1 MTRQLPAYLAKIV
14 IFAAAYVAVS
24 KLGLRVG
31 AVGGFA
37 TLVWPATGMSLIA
50 LLEFGSALWPGV
62 ALGAFAV
69 NFWVGAPLPMAVA
82 IACGNT
88 LEAVIGAYVVR
99 RMAGTDD
106 LLERLPAVT
115 GLILFAAGL
124 STAVSASFG
133 TISLVLGGKIS
144 RADFYFTWRVWW
156 LGDAISDLIVAPV
169 LVAWTTWRREAWQ
182 CKRTFEAITLVLTM
196 GLAAAVVFFGRRSV
210 LTDMALGPYLLFPPL
225 IWAAFRFGPRVVVSL
240 SLFAAIVAICGT
252 ALEFGPFAIGSL
264 SERLLPLQAFMTILS
279 ATGLLL
285 GAAVSERRR
294 AEAEAREAVRARD
307 EFLSIASHELKT
319 PLTSLQLQTE
329 SLAVKLKA
337 VVSLPASLSTK
348 LQTILRQTRR
358 LGELIDNLLDVSR
371 ITSLRLDLQLEE
383 VDLAALV
390 KDVAARAEERLA
402 QAGSLLE
409 LEVVGP
415 VWGYW
420 DKQRLHQVVENLL
433 ANAIKYGAGKP
444 ITISLKASADAAVL
458 MIRDQGIGIAP
469 EDQARIFQRLVRAVS
484 PQQYGGFGL
493 GLWIA
498 RQIVERL
505 GGGIRVTS
513 QPNQGSTFTVALPY
527 HPAQSDCLAAK

>member
-1 MTRQLPAYLAKIV
+1 MTRQLPAHLAKIA
-14 IFAAAYVAVS
+14 ILGAAYVAVS
-24 KLGLRVG
+24 KLGLMVG

-50 LLEFGSALWPGV
+50 LLEFGSALWPGI

-69 NFWVGAPLPMAVA
+69 NFWAGAPLPVAAA

-88 LEAVIGAYVVR
+88 LEAVIGAYLVR
-99 RMAGTDD
+99 RVAAGTDE
-106 LLERLPAVT
+106 LLDRPPAVG
-115 GLILFAAGL
+115 GLILVAGV

-133 TISLVLGGKIS
+133 AISLLLGGKIS
-144 RADFYFTWRVWW
+144 PADFYFIWRVWW

-182 CKRTFEAITLVLTM
+182 SKRTIEAIALALTM
-196 GLAAAVVFFGRRSV
+196 GLATAGVFFGRRSI

-240 SLFAAIVAICGT
+240 SLLAAIVAICGT
-252 ALEFGPFAIGSL
+252 ALGFGPFAIGSL
-264 SERLLPLQAFMTILS
+264 SERLLPLQAFMTIWS

-319 PLTSLQLQTE
+319 PLTSLQLQIE

-337 VVSLPASLSTK
+337 ALSLPAALSTK

-371 ITSLRLDLQLEE
+371 ITSRRLDLQLEE

-402 QAGSLLE
+402 QAGSPLE

-420 DKQRLHQVVENLL
+420 DKQRLHQVIDNLL

-444 ITISLKASADAAVL
+444 ITISLKASAEAAVL

-469 EDQARIFQRLVRAVS
+469 EDQARIFQRFVRAVS

-513 QPNQGSTFTVALPY
+513 EPNQGSTFTVALPY
-527 HPAQSDCLAAK
+527 HPAQSDCLAAQ